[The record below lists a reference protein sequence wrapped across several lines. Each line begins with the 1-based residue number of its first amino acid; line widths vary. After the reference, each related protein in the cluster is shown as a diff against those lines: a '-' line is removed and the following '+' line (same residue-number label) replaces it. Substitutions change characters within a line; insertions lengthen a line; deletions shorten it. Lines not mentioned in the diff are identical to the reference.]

1 MKKIGFIGAGNMAGA
16 ILNGVIT
23 TGTYPAEQLFV
34 FDVSQE
40 KCNAMGE
47 KGIGSFSSAAELVAN
62 CDVIFLS
69 IKPQEFYRGFRICP
83 RIRNRGQAVCYHCC
97 RNFHHIYQRNRTM

>member
-47 KGIGSFSSAAELVAN
+47 RASVLLHLRQN
-62 CDVIFLS
+62 
-69 IKPQEFYRGFRICP
+69 
-83 RIRNRGQAVCYHCC
+83 
-97 RNFHHIYQRNRTM
+97 